1 MTTWRCLQDAI
12 LSTLCV
18 FFIAGLPV
26 GSTVASDGISVTLS
40 TPKDRSDH
48 CGYLTCNHSSQA
60 DVTFFNELRIYN
72 IANNGSKIA
81 SLSQGKHFVSAEGGF
96 DLKRKYL
103 RNSQA
108 SLQLSITKPE
118 NCLFGLYLCVVDF
131 IDEHGAKQTNTAVA
145 GAEDRGNV
153 SCPNDRVVLKAEKS
167 ILDSLARVQKRLQKN
182 DKLLQEKMDR
192 GLNKT
197 TSLIETKMEEINTKY
212 GHFSQAFKDLNLL
225 EDRTKEWT
233 LAFRGT
239 PFIDKAVYE
248 AYLDGTGIPF
258 DVEIGCK
265 VINSSLPCYN
275 HYRNSSIL
283 DHWKNIKEVKL
294 AIYQNNVQVHY
305 IIFNGQGSNYLN
317 WFSQRRVLSSSWTDI
332 KWKSTNYF
340 SVEGLASAGR
350 RFYINH
356 VFAGCHLDIGWFS
369 AFDSS
374 PNRCPYHTSA
384 SYPLIKFAKG
394 SEADVWQGPNFGV
407 ADFFAIFVK

>member
-1 MTTWRCLQDAI
+1 M
-12 LSTLCV
+12 S
-18 FFIAGLPV
+18 V
-26 GSTVASDGISVTLS
+26 GSTVASDGISLTLS

-60 DVTFFNELRIYN
+60 DVTFFNELKIYN
-72 IANNGSKIA
+72 IANNGSMIA
-81 SLSQGKHFVSAEGGF
+81 SLSQGKHFVSTEGGF

-131 IDEHGAKQTNTAVA
+131 IDEHGSKQTNTAVA
-145 GAEDRGNV
+145 GAGDRGNV
-153 SCPNDRVVLKAEKS
+153 SCPNDRVILKAEKS

-197 TSLIETKMEEINTKY
+197 TSLIETKMEEMNTKY

-265 VINSSLPCYN
+265 V
-275 HYRNSSIL
+275 
-283 DHWKNIKEVKL
+283 
-294 AIYQNNVQVHY
+294 
-305 IIFNGQGSNYLN
+305 
-317 WFSQRRVLSSSWTDI
+317 
-332 KWKSTNYF
+332 
-340 SVEGLASAGR
+340 
-350 RFYINH
+350 
-356 VFAGCHLDIGWFS
+356 
-369 AFDSS
+369 
-374 PNRCPYHTSA
+374 
-384 SYPLIKFAKG
+384 
-394 SEADVWQGPNFGV
+394 
-407 ADFFAIFVK
+407 